1 MRFAFVQHDIVWED
15 KAANHATVDR
25 LLRHADL
32 PPGTFILL
40 PELGDT
46 GFSFN
51 LDRIVDD
58 RSLTWARSTAKRHHA
73 FIQAGHAQRVTSGG
87 GDTRGRNCAT
97 ILSPDGRALATYAKL
112 HPFSYSREIDHF
124 TGGEAIDLIDL
135 AGVIVCPM
143 ICYDLRFPEA
153 WRIAARAGA
162 EVFTIGA
169 SWPVAR
175 QAHWRALAIAR
186 ALDTQ
191 AFVVAVNRVGRDP
204 NLSYAGGS
212 IIVSPKGEVLVEAD
226 DQPCVMSFDLDIDS
240 ARDWR
245 RGFPMFADIRPAA
258 LGTLPIRR
266 ATM

>member
-1 MRFAFVQHDIVWED
+1 MRFAIVQHDIVWED
-15 KAANHATVDR
+15 KAANHAAVDR
-25 LLRHADL
+25 LLRDAAL
-32 PPGTFILL
+32 PSRTFIVL

-58 RSLTWARSTAKRHHA
+58 RTLTWARATAKRHDV
-73 FIQAGHAQRVTSGG
+73 FIQAGHAQRGSDG
-87 GDTRGRNCAT
+87 RGRNCAT
-97 ILSPDGRALATYAKL
+97 IVSPDGRTLATYAKL
-112 HPFSYSREIDHF
+112 HPFSYSREVDHF
-124 TGGEAIDLIDL
+124 TGGDGIDLVNVQ
-135 AGVIVCPM
+135 GVTVCPM

-153 WRIAARAGA
+153 WRIAAREGA

-175 QAHWRALAIAR
+175 QSHWRALAIAR

-204 NLSYAGGS
+204 NLAYAGGS
-212 IIVSPKGEVLVEAD
+212 LIVSPKGEVLVEAG
-226 DQPCVMSFDLDIDS
+226 DQPCVVSFDLDLES
-240 ARDWR
+240 ARAWR
-245 RGFPMFADIRPAA
+245 RDFPMFADTRRGA

-266 ATM
+266 TSA